1 LADEFVKSYDAITL
15 QKKIK
20 DLERVNPSGAEKIA
34 AFLKK
39 LNQVKEV

>member
-20 DLERVNPSGAEKIA
+20 DLERSNPAGAEKIA

-39 LNQVKEV
+39 LNQVEEV